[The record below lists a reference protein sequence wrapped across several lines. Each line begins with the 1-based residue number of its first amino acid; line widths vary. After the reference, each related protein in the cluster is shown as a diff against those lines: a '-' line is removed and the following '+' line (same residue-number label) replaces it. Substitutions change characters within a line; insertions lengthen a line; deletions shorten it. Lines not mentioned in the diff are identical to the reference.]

1 MRSRDFSG
9 GLHPA
14 VILWMAVGWLGFA
27 VLPWFGIE
35 DGFFGFSWL
44 FKGYPLDS
52 KFAPALVLNLKGEK
66 LWLAPLG
73 ALLAAPLL
81 LWGRKKSDPL
91 FSTLLIAIG
100 AAGFAWLLF
109 QGFAIGLRGWQFGW
123 LQNLFGDLG
132 DRQFGM
138 GYGALLVGLAFL
150 FLFSLGVAG
159 RGAVGGDVFVVST
172 IAFVVAAVGLFIFMP
187 ILQML
192 ANALMTADG
201 SYSLGTFLGKLFSAR
216 LWGLDCLAGGS
227 RCGVAWNSLLLAV
240 LVGIL
245 TTVLGLMFALV
256 VTRTGFRH
264 GKFLRA
270 LTVLPIITPPFVI
283 GLAIVLLFGLS
294 GAVTQTVADIF
305 GLQPTRWVYGLP
317 GLLIAQL
324 LAFTPIAFLVLIGV
338 VEGVSPSMEEAAQ
351 TLRANR
357 WQTFWTVSLPL
368 MRPGLANAFLLGFIE
383 SMADFGNPLVLGGNF
398 DVLSTEIFF
407 AIVGAQNDEA
417 QAAIL
422 ALVLLAFTLV
432 AFYAQRFWL
441 GKKSYTTLSGKGD
454 AGVHPQLPAGL
465 RRAVFAVAGFW
476 ALFTILVYATI
487 FYGSFV
493 KLWGVDHSLTFA
505 HYIKAFSVGW
515 NEFGI
520 HWKGSAWS
528 SFWTTMMIALISA
541 PLTAAIGLL
550 TAYLLVRQNF
560 SGKNA
565 FEFGTML
572 SFAIPGTVIGVSYVI
587 AFNVPPIE
595 LTGTGIILVLSFIFR
610 NMPVGVRAGV
620 ASMSQIDRSLDES
633 SLTLGA
639 NSWQTFRKVVL
650 PLLRPAILAALV
662 YSFVR
667 AMTAISAVIF
677 LVSARYDMSTSYI
690 VGRVENNEYGI
701 AIAYSAVL
709 IGVMLAVVG
718 LMQLLVGRRNIG
730 RRGQHGDPQSGGW
743 RSNVSLPGTGRN
755 QPAFSGGG

>member
-1 MRSRDFSG
+1 
-9 GLHPA
+9 
-14 VILWMAVGWLGFA
+14 MAVGLIGFCL
-27 VLPWFGIE
+27 LPWYGLR
-35 DGFFGFSWL
+35 DNFFTFSWL
-44 FKGYPLDS
+44 FDSWPLADQV
-52 KFAPALVLNLKGEK
+52 APAFFLVLQGEK
-66 LWLAPLG
+66 LWLAPMG
-73 ALLAAPLL
+73 ILLVAPFLLWRHEKSAPLFG
-81 LWGRKKSDPL
+81 W
-91 FSTLLIAIG
+91 LLISVG
-100 AAGFAWLLF
+100 AFGFVYFLL
-109 QGFAIGLRGWQFGW
+109 QGFGIGLRGVQWQW
-123 LQNLFGDLG
+123 LTALVGEPDI
-132 DRQFGM
+132 RQFGM
-138 GYGALLVGLAFL
+138 GWGAVLVGAAFL
-150 FLFSLGVAG
+150 FLFTIGLAA
-159 RGAVGGDVFVVST
+159 RGAMGGDEFVVGS
-172 IAFVVAAVGLFIFMP
+172 IGFVVVVVALFIFMP
-187 ILQML
+187 ILQMFSS
-192 ANALMTADG
+192 ALITQDG
-201 SYSLGTFLGKLFSAR
+201 EYSFAVFIQKLFSYR
-216 LWGLDCLAGGS
+216 LWGLGCLSGGP
-227 RCGVAWNSLLLAV
+227 RCGVAWNSLFLAV
-240 LVGIL
+240 LVGVA
-245 TTVLGLMFALV
+245 TTALGLVFALM
-256 VTRTGFRH
+256 VTRTAFRY
-264 GKFLRA
+264 GALLRA

-283 GLAIVLLFGLS
+283 GLAIILLFGLS
-294 GAVTQTVADIF
+294 GVITQFFAAIF
-305 GLQPTRWVYGLP
+305 DVQPTRWIYGLP
-317 GLLIAQL
+317 GLLMAQV
-324 LAFTPIAFLVLIGV
+324 LAFTPIAFLVMIGV

-357 WQTFWTVSLPL
+357 WQTFVTVSLPL

-407 AIVGAQNDEA
+407 AIVGAQYDQA

-422 ALVLLAFTLV
+422 AIVLLFFTLG

-441 GKKSYTTLSGKGD
+441 GRKSYTTVSGKGD
-454 AGVHPQLPAGL
+454 AGVHPQLPATF
-465 RRAVFAVAGFW
+465 RKVVYAVAGFW
-476 ALFTILVYATI
+476 TLFTLLIYVTI

-493 KLWGVDHSLTFA
+493 KLWGVDFSLTFD
-505 HYIKAFSVGW
+505 HYVKSFAIGW

-520 HWKGSAWS
+520 HWRGAAWS
-528 SFWTTMMIALISA
+528 SFWTTMEIALISA

-560 SGKNA
+560 AGKNA

-677 LVSARYDMSTSYI
+677 LVSAQYDMSTSYI

-709 IGVMLAVVG
+709 IGVMLAVIG
-718 LMQLLVGRRNIG
+718 LMQLLVGSRNIG
-730 RRGQHGDPQSGGW
+730 RRGHEGDLSQS
-743 RSNVSLPGTGRN
+743 RTNVSLPGT
-755 QPAFSGGG
+755 QAPAISGAG